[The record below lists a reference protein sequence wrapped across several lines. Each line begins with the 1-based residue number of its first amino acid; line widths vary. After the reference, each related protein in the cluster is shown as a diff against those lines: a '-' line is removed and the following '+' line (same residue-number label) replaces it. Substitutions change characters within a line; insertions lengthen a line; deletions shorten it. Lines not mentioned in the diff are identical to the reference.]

1 MDAGLSLCG
10 ISRRHA
16 GPIDFPHEDP
26 TRCEIDSENENRV
39 RKSLYRNNGSPKGVD
54 TLKQRKGERKETDC
68 GSRRVRCVIRGTLKT
83 ARYQGEHIMKS
94 P

>member
-1 MDAGLSLCG
+1 MRNFSETRAV
-10 ISRRHA
+10 
-16 GPIDFPHEDP
+16 DFPHENP
-26 TRCEIDSENENRV
+26 TRCEIDSENENHV

-68 GSRRVRCVIRGTLKT
+68 GSGREKCVIRGTLKT
-83 ARYQGEHIMKS
+83 ARRQGGHIEKS